1 MEGSIDVLDHIVDI
15 RVMFVDKL
23 INLAEL
29 LLKRPVS
36 QLLYFSSLDLVD
48 CQQLFVVLFVG
59 LEEAGLAD
67 QPGGEVAFGVD
78 ADIEDVLAFVALDE
92 ALGSHRPLD
101 LVDILRQLLR
111 RVRLLWLC
119 LFRLFG
125 QFRQGD

>member
-1 MEGSIDVLDHIVDI
+1 M
-15 RVMFVDKL
+15 
-23 INLAEL
+23 
-29 LLKRPVS
+29 
-36 QLLYFSSLDLVD
+36 
-48 CQQLFVVLFVG
+48 LFVG

-78 ADIEDVLAFVALDE
+78 ADIEDVLAFVTFDE

-101 LVDILRQLLR
+101 LMDVLRQLLG

-125 QFRQGD
+125 QFGQGD